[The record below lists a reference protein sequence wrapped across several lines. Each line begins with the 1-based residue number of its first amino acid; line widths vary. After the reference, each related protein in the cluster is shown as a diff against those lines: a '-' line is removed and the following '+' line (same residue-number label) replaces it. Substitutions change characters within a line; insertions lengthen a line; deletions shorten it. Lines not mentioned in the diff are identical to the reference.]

1 MKIKITMKD
10 PDGVWEG
17 VLAAVREA
25 DTDLTYQE
33 ACDDAN
39 DIMQTDRF
47 KQVFLWG
54 EYLDV
59 VYDTDTGEVEVIY
72 NT

>member
-1 MKIKITMKD
+1 MKVKITMKD

-25 DTDLTYQE
+25 DTDLTYLE
-33 ACDDAN
+33 ACDDVN